1 VITLS
6 LWLAIA
12 TLLAM
17 SLWWVLSQTAPD
29 VWPQQVMPVLRHVAA
44 GLERASD
51 AAARALQLAVV
62 VNVVAAAVLFTVRRL
77 LSVVW

>member
-1 VITLS
+1 
-6 LWLAIA
+6 
-12 TLLAM
+12 
-17 SLWWVLSQTAPD
+17 
-29 VWPQQVMPVLRHVAA
+29 VLRHVAA

-51 AAARALQLAVV
+51 AAAGALQLAVV